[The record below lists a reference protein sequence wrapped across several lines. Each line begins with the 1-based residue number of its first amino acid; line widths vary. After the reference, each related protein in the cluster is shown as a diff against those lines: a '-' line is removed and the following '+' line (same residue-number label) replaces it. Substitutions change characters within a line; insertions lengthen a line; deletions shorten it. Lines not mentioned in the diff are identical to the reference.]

1 LGRKPKIKC
10 TIDPLINYC
19 EKSFFAIEKKTN
31 PASVMAGMILPLLKK
46 ENDLTVQVQTTERN
60 G

>member
-1 LGRKPKIKC
+1 VRNPFLQLK
-10 TIDPLINYC
+10 
-19 EKSFFAIEKKTN
+19 KKTN